1 MTYDITNNNKNIF
14 DNQNFVFGVE
24 PEFNTRTYTEM
35 NRINNNSAEPIKGLE
50 YVYDGSR
57 VDGEGRLPIL
67 SNSLASYKYL
77 RSVLEQLQEH
87 GATVN
92 WNCSVHI
99 HVSRRPIII
108 DPTEF
113 HNRSIEYT
121 RRNGSALP
129 SSNGTDYFGDA
140 IPLEILKDIGYRV
153 SKNKD
158 QFNSFLAP
166 SRIDD
171 GGYANNAM
179 RRARQP
185 NGYFCKMPLAHSTIR
200 NT

>member
-77 RSVLEQLQEH
+77 RSLLFIVL
-87 GATVN
+87 
-92 WNCSVHI
+92 S
-99 HVSRRPIII
+99 
-108 DPTEF
+108 
-113 HNRSIEYT
+113 
-121 RRNGSALP
+121 
-129 SSNGTDYFGDA
+129 
-140 IPLEILKDIGYRV
+140 
-153 SKNKD
+153 
-158 QFNSFLAP
+158 
-166 SRIDD
+166 
-171 GGYANNAM
+171 
-179 RRARQP
+179 
-185 NGYFCKMPLAHSTIR
+185 FCKYDGNVFNKLL
-200 NT
+200 